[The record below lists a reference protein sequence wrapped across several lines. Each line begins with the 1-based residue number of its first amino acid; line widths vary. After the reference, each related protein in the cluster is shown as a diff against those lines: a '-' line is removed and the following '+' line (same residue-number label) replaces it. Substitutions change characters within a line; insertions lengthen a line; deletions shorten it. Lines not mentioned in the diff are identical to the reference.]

1 MKVENRQSLIQV
13 HGLSIELRKG
23 GEATARLEEWLSTE
37 LVAAQQQIAGAGG
50 KHGVAI
56 VEEDE
61 VAESEARVLRDLAVV
76 GSFQAKVVEH
86 SDDLVL
92 MMRQGQ
98 ECQVVGRRRQREWRL
113 DEGHAARR
121 HPVETPVEARRLV
134 GNVGQL

>member
-1 MKVENRQSLIQV
+1 MEVENRQPRIDV
-13 HGLSIELRKG
+13 HGLSIELREG
-23 GEATARLEEWLSTE
+23 GQASAGLTERLSTE
-37 LVAAQQQIAGAGG
+37 LVAAQQQVAGAGG

-61 VAESEARVLRDLAVV
+61 VAESEARALRDLAFV

-92 MMRQGQ
+92 MMRQCQ
-98 ECQVVGRRRQREWRL
+98 ECKGVGRTRQREWRL

-121 HPVETPVEARRLV
+121 HPVEAPVEARRLV
-134 GNVGQL
+134 GDV